1 MAKKIQIDELEN
13 MEKERTKAVEQ
24 CFNPAREKYI
34 RQVDGPK
41 IYPMGR
47 HSFDKLAR
55 QSGAIVRY
63 CGMVLVDTT
72 IINKFL
78 DDNFREPAELI

>member
-1 MAKKIQIDELEN
+1 MENNDLKCELEN
-13 MEKERTKAVEQ
+13 MEKEQAKVVEQ

-41 IYPMGR
+41 VYPMGR

-78 DDNFREPAELI
+78 DDNFREPAELL

>member
-13 MEKERTKAVEQ
+13 MEKEQAKAVEQ

-41 IYPMGR
+41 VYPMGR
-47 HSFDKLAR
+47 HPLISW
-55 QSGAIVRY
+55 
-63 CGMVLVDTT
+63 
-72 IINKFL
+72 L
-78 DDNFREPAELI
+78 DSPELS

>member
-13 MEKERTKAVEQ
+13 MEKEQAKAVEQ

-72 IINKFL
+72 DRKSTRLNSSHRL
-78 DDNFREPAELI
+78 